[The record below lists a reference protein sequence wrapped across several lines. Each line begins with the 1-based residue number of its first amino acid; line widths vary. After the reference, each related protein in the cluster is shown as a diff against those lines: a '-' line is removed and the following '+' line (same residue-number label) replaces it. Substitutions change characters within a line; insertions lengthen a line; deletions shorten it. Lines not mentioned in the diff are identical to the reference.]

1 MGFPGLL
8 ANVRILD
15 ASRILAGPFATQLL
29 GDLGADVVKLE
40 RPGAGDDTRT
50 WGPPFVA
57 ERTSAYYLSCN
68 RNKRGLTLDLS
79 RPEGQR
85 LLQRLLPHFDV
96 LVENYLPRSAA
107 KLGLRPEQLWAVQPR
122 LIVCSLSGFGRTGPL
137 ADQPGYD
144 LAIQAMSGLMSITG
158 QPGGEPTKV
167 GVAIADVLTGLYAAN
182 AILACLLARSRS
194 SHGYAIDL
202 SLLDCTVAAQ
212 VNLMQAYLTKVAQ
225 GVDPDQAAPGLQGNA
240 HAQIVPYQ
248 YFATAD
254 GGMVL
259 AVGNDSQW
267 QRFCQVAAPELQ
279 VPQYATNPQ
288 RVQARTELVPR
299 ISQKLRQQSTAY
311 WLERFEQ
318 VQVPCAPVW
327 NYAQLWQ
334 ADALQARGMRV
345 QVRDPQGRPVELL
358 GSPFHINGSTPEV
371 RYPPDLGEHTDEL
384 LRELIGLREQEIAQL
399 RAAGV
404 V

>member
-8 ANVRILD
+8 AKVRILD
-15 ASRILAGPFATQLL
+15 ASRILAGPFAAQLL

-50 WGPPFVA
+50 WGPPFVD
-57 ERTSAYYLSCN
+57 EQTSAYYLSCN

-79 RPEGQR
+79 HPEGQR
-85 LLQRLLPHFDV
+85 LLQQLLPHFDV
-96 LVENYLPRSAA
+96 LVENYLPSSAA
-107 KLGLRPEQLWAVQPR
+107 KLGLLPEQLWAVQPR

-182 AILACLLARSRS
+182 AILACLLARGQSG
-194 SHGYAIDL
+194 HGYAIDL
-202 SLLDCTVAAQ
+202 ALLDCTVAAQ

-225 GVDPDQAAPGLQGNA
+225 GVAPDQAAPGLQGNA

-254 GGMVL
+254 SGMVL
-259 AVGNDSQW
+259 AVGNDRQW
-267 QRFCQVAAPELQ
+267 QRFCQVAAPELD
-279 VPQYATNPQ
+279 VPEYATNPQ
-288 RVQARTELVPR
+288 RVQARAELVPR
-299 ISQKLRQQSTAY
+299 IAQKLRQQPTGY
-311 WLERFEQ
+311 WLKRFDQ
-318 VQVPCAPVW
+318 AQVPCAPVW
-327 NYAQLWQ
+327 NYAELWQ
-334 ADALQARGMRV
+334 AEPLQARGMRV
-345 QVRDPQGRPVELL
+345 RVHDPQGRPVELL
-358 GSPFHINGSTPEV
+358 GSPIHINASTPEV
-371 RYPPDLGEHTDEL
+371 RYPPALGEHSDEL
-384 LRELIGLREQEIAQL
+384 LRELAGLREQEIAQL

-404 V
+404 I